1 MATVRQKRVA
11 KLKIENVTLDKPLTD
26 GEIVE
31 LSGFGP
37 SMKKNPHVVMN
48 SKGVQEELE
57 ASGFT
62 EENAMRVVTEIMLD
76 PEREANARL
85 KATDQVFKV
94 RGSYAP
100 EKSIAVTMALNEEHK
115 TKATNAIRQL
125 FSRGDTE

>member
-1 MATVRQKRVA
+1 MPTIRQEKVA
-11 KLKIENVTLDKPLTD
+11 GFIIENAVLDKPLNG
-26 GEIVE
+26 GEILAKV
-31 LSGFGP
+31 GY
-37 SMKKNPHVVMN
+37 
-48 SKGVQEELE
+48 SKGMQKSPSRVLESEGVITALEE
-57 ASGFT
+57 SGFT